1 MDVKQNGTRNHTREM
16 KLEVRNIG
24 EGDAAAKEVRV
35 SVSSEAP
42 VAEYV
47 LDAEMGEWVHALEV
61 LGHADGEID
70 MTRAADGL
78 VIQDTHFGDQI
89 GLIRE
94 VEVKD
99 KKLGGVIEFCS
110 GTRAQEIKFDA
121 ERGLRR
127 NMSVGYIVNEW
138 RKIEDGD
145 VKTGKLPTYR
155 AVSWTPYEASFV
167 NVPADVRVGV
177 DRAADMTETNTA
189 AQTAANT
196 ERNQQMAE
204 PVNTPAVE
212 KPAVDNAADM
222 RALKEEI
229 ASLRTAIK
237 KPEMPTAERAAKPQF
252 DEADSKKIVRQY
264 DLMKVV
270 RSLADK
276 TGKIDAGFEREIS
289 DEIAKQTKREAQG
302 FFIPEAVLMG
312 VRAFDKTN
320 NAGGLVA
327 TDTLYSEMVPALVAK
342 TVLGEAGVRTISG
355 LVGDV
360 EIPSAG
366 AATSYWVTTEG
377 GNATE
382 TDPAIGQVKASP
394 KTIGAYTDITRK
406 LMNQSGVSAQA
417 FVADALRSS
426 LARGI
431 ELAAF
436 SGSGDNGA
444 PLGLDAVVGVNEVAT
459 ATNPGLAK
467 ILEFVTKIEEANADT
482 NGGKFVGRPSVWA
495 LLGSTI
501 DYTAIK
507 ESSTTVGVASAGK
520 YLLDTMT
527 SKCQGYDFLKSN
539 LATAKKLYFGDW
551 SKMVMAFWSGLD
563 LTVDTASLS
572 KSGGVR
578 LVALQD
584 MDVVVTQPKA
594 FSFGTVIA

>member
-47 LDAEMGEWVHALEV
+47 LDAETGEWVHALEV

-78 VIQDTHFGDQI
+78 VIQDTHYGDQI

-127 NMSVGYIVNEW
+127 NMSVGYTVNEW

-196 ERNQQMAE
+196 ERNHQMDE
-204 PVNTPAVE
+204 PVNTTAVE

-320 NAGGLVA
+320 KAGGLVA

-467 ILEFVTKIEEANADT
+467 ILEFITKIEVANADT
-482 NGGKFVGRPSVWA
+482 NGGKFIGRPSVWA

-501 DYTAIK
+501 DYTVIK
-507 ESSTTVGVASAGK
+507 EQSTAVGVASAGK

-594 FSFGTVIA
+594 FSFGAVIS

>member
-24 EGDAAAKEVRV
+24 EGETASKEIRV
-35 SVSSEAP
+35 SVSSETPIVEFVFDTQTNRWTRA
-42 VAEYV
+42 Y
-47 LDAEMGEWVHALEV
+47 EV
-61 LGHADGEID
+61 LGHESGEID

-78 VIQDTHFGDQI
+78 VIQDTHWGDQI
-89 GLIRE
+89 GLIRS
-94 VEVKD
+94 VELKD
-99 KKLGGVIEFCS
+99 KKLGGVVEFCTGS
-110 GTRAQEIKFDA
+110 RAQEIKADA
-121 ERGLRR
+121 ESGLRR

-145 VKTGKLPTYR
+145 KNSGKLPTYR

-196 ERNQQMAE
+196 ERNQDMPE

-212 KPAVDNAADM
+212 TPAVDNTAEM

-264 DLMKVV
+264 DLMKVI

-276 TGKIDAGFEREIS
+276 TGKVDAGFEREIS
-289 DEIAKQTKREAQG
+289 DEIAKQTNRVAQG

-312 VRAFDKTN
+312 ARAFDKAN
-320 NAGGLVA
+320 KAGGLVA
-327 TDTLYSEMVPALVAK
+327 TDTLFSEMVPALVAK

-377 GNATE
+377 GTASE

-444 PLGLDAVVGVNEVAT
+444 PLGLDEVVGVNEVAT

-467 ILEFVTKIEEANADT
+467 ILEFITKIEDANADT
-482 NGGKFVGRPSVWA
+482 NGGKFIGRPSVWA

-501 DYTAIK
+501 DYTAIQE
-507 ESSTTVGVASAGK
+507 ESKTVAVASAGK

-527 SKCQGYDFLKSN
+527 SKCQGYDFIKSN

-594 FSFGTVIA
+594 FSFGAVLS

>member
-16 KLEVRNIG
+16 KLEIRNIG

-47 LDAEMGEWVHALEV
+47 LDAETGEWVHALEV

-78 VIQDTHFGDQI
+78 VIQDTHYGDQI

-196 ERNQQMAE
+196 ERNHQMDE
-204 PVNTPAVE
+204 PVNTTAVE

-320 NAGGLVA
+320 KAGGLVA

-467 ILEFVTKIEEANADT
+467 ILEFITKIEVANADT
-482 NGGKFVGRPSVWA
+482 NGGKFIGRPSVWA

-501 DYTAIK
+501 DYTVIK
-507 ESSTTVGVASAGK
+507 EQSTAVGVASAGK

-594 FSFGTVIA
+594 FSFGAVIS

>member
-1 MDVKQNGTRNHTREM
+1 
-16 KLEVRNIG
+16 
-24 EGDAAAKEVRV
+24 
-35 SVSSEAP
+35 
-42 VAEYV
+42 
-47 LDAEMGEWVHALEV
+47 
-61 LGHADGEID
+61 
-70 MTRAADGL
+70 
-78 VIQDTHFGDQI
+78 
-89 GLIRE
+89 
-94 VEVKD
+94 
-99 KKLGGVIEFCS
+99 
-110 GTRAQEIKFDA
+110 
-121 ERGLRR
+121 
-127 NMSVGYIVNEW
+127 
-138 RKIEDGD
+138 
-145 VKTGKLPTYR
+145 
-155 AVSWTPYEASFV
+155 
-167 NVPADVRVGV
+167 
-177 DRAADMTETNTA
+177 
-189 AQTAANT
+189 
-196 ERNQQMAE
+196 MAE

-289 DEIAKQTKREAQG
+289 DEIAKQTKRDAQG

-320 NAGGLVA
+320 KAGGLVA
-327 TDTLYSEMVPALVAK
+327 TDTLFSEMVPALVAK

-467 ILEFVTKIEEANADT
+467 ILEFVTKIEDANADT
-482 NGGKFVGRPSVWA
+482 NGGKFIGRPSVWA
-495 LLGSTI
+495 LLGATI
-501 DYTAIK
+501 DYTAVK
-507 ESSTTVGVASAGK
+507 EASTTVGVASAGK

-563 LTVDTASLS
+563 LTVDTNTLS

-594 FSFGTVIA
+594 FSFGSVIA

>member
-1 MDVKQNGTRNHTREM
+1 MDVKPTETRNHKRDM

-24 EGDAAAKEVRV
+24 EGDTAAKEIRV

-42 VAEYV
+42 IREYV
-47 LDAEMGEWVHALEV
+47 FDSQTGEWTHALEV
-61 LGHADGEID
+61 LGHEPGEID

-78 VIQDTHFGDQI
+78 VIQDTHWGDQI
-89 GLIRE
+89 GLIRS
-94 VEVKD
+94 VEIKD
-99 KKLGGVIEFCS
+99 KKLGGVVEFCT
-110 GTRAQEIKFDA
+110 GARAQEIKADA
-121 ERGLRR
+121 ERGFRR

-189 AQTAANT
+189 AQTAAT
-196 ERNQQMAE
+196 ERNQHMPE
-204 PVNTPAVE
+204 PDSTPAVE
-212 KPAVDNAADM
+212 KPAVDNAAEM

-229 ASLRTAIK
+229 VSLRTAIQ

-312 VRAFDKTN
+312 VRAFDKANT
-320 NAGGLVA
+320 AGGIVA
-327 TDTLYSEMVPALVAK
+327 TDTLFAEMVPALVAK

-360 EIPSAG
+360 EIPTAG

-394 KTIGAYTDITRK
+394 KTIGAYTDLTRK

-436 SGSGDNGA
+436 SGSGNNGA
-444 PLGLDAVVGVNEVAT
+444 PLGLDGVVGVNEVAT

-467 ILEFVTKIEEANADT
+467 ILEFITKIEDANADT
-482 NGGKFVGRPSVWA
+482 NGGKFIGRPSVWA

-501 DYTAIK
+501 DYTAIE
-507 ESSTTVGVASAGK
+507 ESSAIVAAASAGK

-551 SKMVMAFWSGLD
+551 SKLVMAFWSGLD

>member
-47 LDAEMGEWVHALEV
+47 LDAEIGEWVHALEV

-78 VIQDTHFGDQI
+78 VIQDTHYGDQI

-145 VKTGKLPTYR
+145 EKTGKLPTYR

-312 VRAFDKTN
+312 VRAFDKTTK
-320 NAGGLVA
+320 AGGLVA
-327 TDTLYSEMVPALVAK
+327 TDTLYSEMAPALVAK

-417 FVADALRSS
+417 FIADALRSS

-467 ILEFVTKIEEANADT
+467 ILEFITKIEDANADT
-482 NGGKFVGRPSVWA
+482 NGGKFIGRPSVWA
-495 LLGSTI
+495 LLGATT
-501 DYTAIK
+501 DYTVVK
-507 ESSTTVGVASAGK
+507 EASTTVGVASAGK